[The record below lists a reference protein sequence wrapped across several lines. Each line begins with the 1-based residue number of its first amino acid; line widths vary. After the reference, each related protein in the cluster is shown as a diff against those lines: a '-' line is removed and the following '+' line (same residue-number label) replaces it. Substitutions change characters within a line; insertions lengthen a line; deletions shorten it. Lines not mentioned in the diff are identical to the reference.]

1 METIYNIEILFPLE
15 VKMIEYNHL
24 VIHAFEKKMEN
35 NLFYKGLDKIPW
47 GFKSY
52 TLFLTATRF
61 S

>member
-35 NLFYKGLDKIPW
+35 NLFYKGLDKIP
-47 GFKSY
+47 
-52 TLFLTATRF
+52 
-61 S
+61 